1 MYFVTMNRK
10 PYVLFAKTPSEKA
23 AIALTEKQTLQL
35 LQLRDGSDE
44 WDVMAEWNAGDFSHT
59 DFMLAMHHREE
70 PAEPKQLLDVL
81 PPALRQ
87 KLKAN

>member
-1 MYFVTMNRK
+1 MYFVTVNRK
-10 PYVLFAKTPSEKA
+10 PYVLFAKTPSENA
-23 AIALTEKQTLQL
+23 ALGLTEKQTVQL
-35 LQLRDGSDE
+35 LRRRDGSDD
-44 WDVMAEWNAGDFSHT
+44 WDVMAEWDAGELSHT

-70 PAEPKQLLDVL
+70 PAEPTQLLDVL